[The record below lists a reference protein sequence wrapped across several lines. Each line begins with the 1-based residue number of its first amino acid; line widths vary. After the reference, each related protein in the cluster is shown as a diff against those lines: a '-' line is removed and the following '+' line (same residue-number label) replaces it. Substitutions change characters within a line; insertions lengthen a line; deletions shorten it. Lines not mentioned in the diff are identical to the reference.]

1 MRYHLEFHDVLAAWQ
16 SFLDGLMVTL
26 SLTGIVFIGG
36 LIIGIVFAAV
46 RVYGRAWAKYAVMT
60 YVELVRNTPLLVQ
73 LFLVFFG
80 LPSLG
85 IRLDGYTAAAV
96 VLSFNLGAYMTE
108 IIRAGFESVPHIQV
122 EAGYSLGLSGFQV
135 FRHVII
141 FPALKHMIP
150 SLISQFILFMLATAV
165 VSQIAVKDVF
175 YAGSLVQSRTFR
187 DFEVYIVLAGIYLA
201 LAFILRMLFSLLY
214 HLVYRQQP

>member
-1 MRYHLEFHDVLAAWQ
+1 MGYHLEFHDVLLAWQ
-16 SFLDGLMVTL
+16 SFLDGLFVTL
-26 SLTGIVFIGG
+26 VLTGIVSLSG
-36 LIIGIVFAAV
+36 LIIGILFASV
-46 RVYGRAWAKYAVMT
+46 RVYGPSWAKYVVMT

-80 LPSLG
+80 LPSMG
-85 IRLDGYTAAAV
+85 IRLDGYTAAIV
-96 VLSFNLGAYMTE
+96 VMSFNLGAYMTE
-108 IIRAGFESVPHIQV
+108 IIRAGFEAVPHIQI

-150 SLISQFILFMLATAV
+150 ALISQLILFMLATAV

-175 YAGSLVQSRTFR
+175 YVGSLVQSRTFR
-187 DFEVYIVLAGIYLA
+187 DFEVYIVVAGIYLA
-201 LAFILRMLFSLLY
+201 LAFLLRMIFSVLY
-214 HLVYRQQP
+214 HIAYRQHP